1 MKEQSHTSLLWRL
14 RERHDRLNAF
24 CYWIESHWEDVLL
37 YAITATIVVLM
48 AVLTL
53 LMLTSCGGNY
63 SFIDIKN

>member
-14 RERHDRLNAF
+14 RECHDRLNAF

-53 LMLTSCGGNY
+53 LMLTSCGSNY